1 MEYTLMSRFIE
12 AARWLDQE
20 HQNKA
25 NFINFNNNFGLS
37 KHEDAYEVQD
47 ALEEVWSWKGKLA
60 GYKLALTSKP
70 IQALFGVD
78 KPMRGNIFSKTVLY
92 GNKKVAIEDYVHLGV
107 EFELAVEIGEDF
119 GANCKELNVSDCISK
134 VAAVYPAFEL
144 IDDRNADYSTVDLI
158 SATADNSWNRMN
170 ILGNSQT
177 NFKHLDFGNNLVTKT
192 VNENKEKSVTGA
204 ALGNPFNSVLW
215 IANSISERGK
225 ELRKGQIIM
234 TGSTFATYFPYKGD
248 KIIYEVEGIGEISIE
263 IE

>member
-1 MEYTLMSRFIE
+1 MSNFID

-20 HQNKA
+20 HQNQA
-25 NFINFNNNFGLS
+25 NFKNFSNQFGLLT
-37 KHEDAYEVQD
+37 HEDAYEVQD
-47 ALEEVWSWKGKLA
+47 ALEKLWLWKGKLA

-78 KPMRGNIFSKTVLY
+78 TPMRGNIFSKTVLY
-92 GNKKVAIEDYVHLGV
+92 GNQKISITDYVHLGV

-119 GANCKELNVSDCISK
+119 GANCKEMNVSDCMSK

-158 SATADNSWNRMN
+158 SATADNSWNGSN
-170 ILGNSQT
+170 ILGNRQR
-177 NFKHLDFGNNLVTKT
+177 NFKHLDFDNNLVTKS
-192 VNENKEKSVTGA
+192 VNKKKEKSITGA
-204 ALGNPFNSVLW
+204 ALENPFNSVLW
-215 IANSISERGK
+215 IANSISKFGK

-234 TGSTFATYFPYKGD
+234 TGSTFATYFPNKGD
-248 KIIYEVEGIGEISIE
+248 KILYEVEGIGKISIE